1 MATSEVVSFDYNHG
15 GENGDTDQ
23 DNEME
28 DSPDEEQNI
37 SDPKLFKATL
47 CQFYLKGPCKNGY
60 ENYNLVRFFIYIF
73 FCNYYRFLP

>member
-1 MATSEVVSFDYNHG
+1 MATNEVVSFDYNHG

-60 ENYNLVRFFIYIF
+60 GTIILFVFSYIF